1 MTLVRKSSAIKQNP
15 RRNVSRANWVCK
27 VNVYLLAS
35 EQGNQNMCVVAEV
48 GIALACESGR
58 RAHAFPSHA
67 QQCAKQLLL
76 YTSTRRG
83 SSTERRL
90 HGIQLE

>member
-1 MTLVRKSSAIKQNP
+1 
-15 RRNVSRANWVCK
+15 
-27 VNVYLLAS
+27 
-35 EQGNQNMCVVAEV
+35 MCVVAEV

-90 HGIQLE
+90 HGIQLEQTSSFRYNLQHLDQCSMADDPAKTE